1 MDIKSL
7 KNLSETFLKYGD
19 KIAISPIFIS
29 IESRECIYKTN
40 YISKYFNFEHNL
52 INYFVSGTNWGISRM
67 GKIAK
72 SGLNFGVVD
81 EFMKTEY
88 LQVDWLPGGCV
99 MHKKQNLILYD
110 FYPFEGKAYCE
121 DLIHSYH
128 LINRGIKLM
137 VTKNSRCLLSTQD
150 FINNRT
156 PMHKLFPMLFFN
168 KIANKNTYRLVLHN
182 NYYKYR
188 QMIVAT
194 VKKFLHV

>member
-1 MDIKSL
+1 
-7 KNLSETFLKYGD
+7 
-19 KIAISPIFIS
+19 
-29 IESRECIYKTN
+29 
-40 YISKYFNFEHNL
+40 
-52 INYFVSGTNWGISRM
+52 
-67 GKIAK
+67 
-72 SGLNFGVVD
+72 
-81 EFMKTEY
+81 MKTEY

-99 MHKKQNLILYD
+99 MHKKQNIILYD

-168 KIANKNTYRLVLHN
+168 KIAKKNTYRLVLYN